1 LGPDA
6 DKILDHRLS
15 KKKNE
20 GENIGI
26 KKSKGLQK
34 QNRRNI
40 DIDKLTSSKSCD
52 EELLN

>member
-26 KKSKGLQK
+26 QKVRDYKS
-34 QNRRNI
+34 NI
-40 DIDKLTSSKSCD
+40 EKI
-52 EELLN
+52 